1 MSFGDPSARAI
12 EVFLIVSQS
21 AFEVFLIVSQS
32 DQIKSPTSRAFEV
45 FLIGSLG
52 TNRIGCR

>member
-1 MSFGDPSARAI
+1 MGDPSARAI